1 MENINQIVVQ
11 LTENVC
17 PIVRAL
23 AQYGS
28 DIYQPNQYEVIYS
41 ELTNDEKIIWDNFVE
56 MITNKQSS

>member
-1 MENINQIVVQ
+1 MENLNQIVVQ

-41 ELTNDEKIIWDNFVE
+41 ELTDDEKKIWDDFVN
-56 MITNKQSS
+56 MIKTKQ